1 MLRTAISR
9 SVGCRPAVPDRLSLS
24 GGVSG
29 CGEWLLA
36 WGGTGWWVEWFDG
49 EALEVLVDERGAY
62 VGDVGVLGD
71 VVEHEP
77 LQVAGVSHGDQDQEV
92 VAAGDH
98 EQRQGLGAGDDEV
111 AEGGC

>member
-1 MLRTAISR
+1 M
-9 SVGCRPAVPDRLSLS
+9 S
-24 GGVSG
+24 G
-29 CGEWLLA
+29 LLA

-71 VVEHEP
+71 VVEHEL

>member
-1 MLRTAISR
+1 
-9 SVGCRPAVPDRLSLS
+9 
-24 GGVSG
+24 
-29 CGEWLLA
+29 
-36 WGGTGWWVEWFDG
+36 
-49 EALEVLVDERGAY
+49 
-62 VGDVGVLGD
+62 VLGD
-71 VVEHEP
+71 VVEHEL